1 MDKFLKK
8 IAKWIVRSA
17 LYLYFKVV
25 YRAKIIGKN
34 NIPKNEPL
42 ILCANHK
49 SFIEPPLIVA
59 TSGVDARFLAKEEL
73 TKNRFL
79 AFLGVVFDAIYVKRD
94 EKDIVA
100 LKTALKTLKQN
111 GSVALFP
118 EGTRNGLERGEK
130 VKDGAAFFTL
140 RTGAKVIPIGISGG
154 EKPFKQVIIKYG
166 EPIDF
171 KEYDAKNDTEKVTEE
186 IMNKIIELTK

>member
-1 MDKFLKK
+1 MNKFLKE
-8 IAKWIVRSA
+8 IGKWIVRSA
-17 LYLYFKVV
+17 LYLFFKVV
-25 YRAKIIGKN
+25 YRVKIIGKKN
-34 NIPKNEPL
+34 LPKNEPL

-73 TKNRFL
+73 NKNKFL
-79 AFLGVVFDAIYVKRD
+79 AFLGIVFDAIYVKRD

-111 GSVALFP
+111 GSIALFP

-130 VKDGAAFFTL
+130 VKDGAAFFAL

-154 EKPFKQVIIKYG
+154 EKPFKQVIIRYG
-166 EPIDF
+166 NPLDF
-171 KEYDAKNDTEKVTEE
+171 KEYDIKNDTEKVTEE
-186 IMNKIIELTK
+186 IMNKIVELVK